1 MYEANPHLRFDIFA
15 ITIAMSIPQN
25 DFLWSLSQPSNIV
38 FGLLLL
44 GFVLLLFRVHA
55 FGRRVVALALFLA
68 VLPALFPLKELIGR
82 SLEQAYS
89 APKALPEQI
98 DGILVLG
105 GTVDW
110 QVSQA
115 RGQMSLNQG
124 GERMTVVAS
133 LAERYPSARL
143 VFTGL
148 YREVVPNDFGNTP
161 RSNGFLSGDSFN
173 NRSIIF
179 IGEARSTFEEALLSI
194 QTLQPRVGERWIL
207 VTSAYHMPRAM
218 ATFEAQGWL
227 MTPYPV
233 DFRTTGKL
241 MLKPSLNVL
250 GKLVE
255 LDDFSREW
263 GALFIYKRLGR
274 IEKMFP

>member
-1 MYEANPHLRFDIFA
+1 MA
-15 ITIAMSIPQN
+15 IPQN
-25 DFLWSLSQPSNIV
+25 DVLWALSQPSNIV

-44 GFVLLLFRVHA
+44 GFALMLFRVYI
-55 FGRRVVALALFLA
+55 FGRRVLGLALILA
-68 VLPALFPLKELIGR
+68 VLPALFPMKELMGR
-82 SLEQAYS
+82 RLEQAYT
-89 APKALPEQI
+89 APNPLPERI

-110 QVSQA
+110 QVSEA
-115 RGQMSLNQG
+115 REQMSLNQG

-133 LAERYPSARL
+133 LAEHYPNARL

-148 YREVVPNDFGNTP
+148 YKEVIPNEFTT
-161 RSNGFLSGDSFN
+161 RATSNGFFSGDEFQA
-173 NRSIIF
+173 RSLVF
-179 IGEARSTFEEALLSI
+179 IGEARSTYEEALLSI
-194 QTLQPRVGERWIL
+194 RTLQPRVGERWIL

-218 ATFEAQGWL
+218 GTFQTQGWL
-227 MTPYPV
+227 MIPYPV
-233 DFRTTGKL
+233 DFRTTGNL
-241 MLKPSLNVL
+241 TPKPSLNVL

-263 GALFIYKRLGR
+263 GALFMYQRLGR

>member
-1 MYEANPHLRFDIFA
+1 
-15 ITIAMSIPQN
+15 MSIPQN

-44 GFVLLLFRVHA
+44 GFFLLLFRANA
-55 FGRRVVALALFLA
+55 FGRRIVGLALFLA
-68 VLPALFPLKELIGR
+68 VLPALLPLKEVIGR
-82 SLEQAYS
+82 GLESAYR
-89 APKALPEQI
+89 APDPLPEQI

-105 GTVDW
+105 GAVDW
-110 QVSQA
+110 QVSEA

-124 GERMTVVAS
+124 GERMMVVS
-133 LAERYPSARL
+133 GLAERYPNARL

-148 YREVVPNDFGNTP
+148 YREVVPNEFANSA
-161 RSNGFLSGDSFN
+161 RSNGFLSGGEFQ
-173 NRSIIF
+173 NRSMIF
-179 IGEARSTFEEALLSI
+179 IGEARSTYEEALLSI

-218 ATFEAQGWL
+218 ATFQAQGWL
-227 MTPYPV
+227 MIPYPV
-233 DFRTTGKL
+233 DFRTTGNL
-241 MLKPSLNVL
+241 TLKPSMNVL
-250 GKLVE
+250 GKLIE

>member
-1 MYEANPHLRFDIFA
+1 
-15 ITIAMSIPQN
+15 MSIPQN

-44 GFVLLLFRVHA
+44 GFILLLFRVNA
-55 FGRRVVALALFLA
+55 FGRRLIGLALFLA
-68 VLPALFPLKELIGR
+68 VLPALLPINSLIGR
-82 SLEQAYS
+82 RLESAYS
-89 APKALPEQI
+89 APNPLPEQI

-110 QVSQA
+110 QVSEA
-115 RGQMSLNQG
+115 RSQMSLNQG
-124 GERMTVVAS
+124 GERMMVVAS
-133 LAERYPSARL
+133 LAERYPNARL

-148 YREVVPNDFGNTP
+148 YREVVPNEFASAPIN
-161 RSNGFLSGDSFN
+161 NGFLSGRNFN
-173 NRSIIF
+173 NRSITF

-194 QTLQPRVGERWIL
+194 RTLQPKVGERWML

-233 DFRTTGKL
+233 DFRTTGRL
-241 MLKPSLNVL
+241 TFNPSMNVF

-263 GALFIYKRLGR
+263 GALFIYQRLGR
-274 IEKMFP
+274 IEKMFL

>member
-1 MYEANPHLRFDIFA
+1 
-15 ITIAMSIPQN
+15 MSIPQN

-44 GFVLLLFRVHA
+44 GFVLLLFRVNA
-55 FGRRVVALALFLA
+55 FGRRIVGLALFLA
-68 VLPALFPLKELIGR
+68 VLPALLPMKELIGR
-82 SLEQAYS
+82 RLESAYTS
-89 APKALPEQI
+89 PNPLPEQV

-110 QVSQA
+110 QVSQS
-115 RGQMSLNQG
+115 REQMSLNQG
-124 GERMTVVAS
+124 GERMMVVSS
-133 LAERYPSARL
+133 LAEHYPNARL

-148 YREVVPNDFGNTP
+148 YREVVPNEFATSTI
-161 RSNGFLSGDSFN
+161 SNGFLSGGEFQ
-173 NRSIIF
+173 NRSMIF
-179 IGEARSTFEEALLSI
+179 IGKARSTYEEALLSI

-218 ATFEAQGWL
+218 ATFQAQGWL
-227 MTPYPV
+227 MIPYPV

-241 MLKPSLNVL
+241 ALRPSMNVL
-250 GKLVE
+250 GKLIE

>member
-1 MYEANPHLRFDIFA
+1 
-15 ITIAMSIPQN
+15 MSIPQN

-44 GFVLLLFRVHA
+44 GFVLLLFRANA
-55 FGRRVVALALFLA
+55 FGRRLIGLALFLA
-68 VLPALFPLKELIGR
+68 VLPALFPLNELIGR
-82 SLEQAYS
+82 RLESAYS
-89 APKALPEQI
+89 APNPLPEQI

-110 QVSQA
+110 QVSEA

-124 GERMTVVAS
+124 GERMMVVS
-133 LAERYPSARL
+133 GLAERYPNARL

-148 YREVVPNDFGNTP
+148 YREIVPNDFANIP
-161 RSNGFLSGDSFN
+161 QSNSFLSGRDFQ

-179 IGEARSTFEEALLSI
+179 IGEARSTYEEALLSV
-194 QTLQPRVGERWIL
+194 QTLQPRVGERWML
-207 VTSAYHMPRAM
+207 VSSAYHMPRAM
-218 ATFEAQGWL
+218 ATFQAQGWL
-227 MTPYPV
+227 MTAYPV

-241 MLKPSLNVL
+241 TFNPSLNVF

-263 GALFIYKRLGR
+263 EALFIYQRLGR

>member
-1 MYEANPHLRFDIFA
+1 
-15 ITIAMSIPQN
+15 MSIPQN
-25 DFLWSLSQPSNIV
+25 DFLWSLSQPSNIF

-44 GFVLLLFRVHA
+44 GFVLLLFHANA
-55 FGRRVVALALFLA
+55 FGRRLIGLALFLA
-68 VLPALFPLKELIGR
+68 VLPALLPIKELIGR
-82 SLEQAYS
+82 RLEQAYTV
-89 APKALPEQI
+89 PNPLPEQI

-110 QVSQA
+110 QVSEA

-124 GERMTVVAS
+124 GERMMAVSS
-133 LAERYPSARL
+133 LAERYPNARL

-148 YREVVPNDFGNTP
+148 YREVVPNDFAGAP
-161 RSNGFLSGDSFN
+161 ISNSFLSGRNFQ
-173 NRSIIF
+173 NRSLVF
-179 IGEARSTFEEALLSI
+179 IGEARSTYEEALLSV
-194 QTLQPRVGERWIL
+194 QTLQPRTDERWML

-218 ATFEAQGWL
+218 ATFEAQGWT

-233 DFRTTGKL
+233 DFRTTGNL
-241 MLKPSLNVL
+241 TFNPSMNIF

-255 LDDFSREW
+255 LDDFAREW
-263 GALFIYKRLGR
+263 GALFIYQRLGR

>member
-1 MYEANPHLRFDIFA
+1 
-15 ITIAMSIPQN
+15 MSIPQN
-25 DFLWSLSQPSNIV
+25 DFLWSLSQPSSIV
-38 FGLLLL
+38 FALLLF
-44 GFVLLLFRVHA
+44 GFLLLLFRVNA
-55 FGRRVVALALFLA
+55 FGRRIIGLALFLA
-68 VLPALFPLKELIGR
+68 VLPAFLPLEELLGR
-82 SLEQAYS
+82 RLESAYS
-89 APKALPEQI
+89 VPNPLPEQI

-110 QVSQA
+110 QVSEA

-124 GERMTVVAS
+124 GERMMVVS
-133 LAERYPSARL
+133 GLAERYPNARL

-148 YREVVPNDFGNTP
+148 YKEVVPNDFANSVT
-161 RSNGFLSGDSFN
+161 SNGFLSGSAFQ

-179 IGEARSTFEEALLSI
+179 IGQARSTYEEALLSI
-194 QTLQPRVGERWIL
+194 QTLQPRVGERWML

-218 ATFEAQGWL
+218 ATFQAQGWL
-227 MTPYPV
+227 MIPYPV

-241 MLKPSLNVL
+241 TFNPSINVF

-263 GALFIYKRLGR
+263 GALFIYQRLGR
-274 IEKMFP
+274 IERMFP